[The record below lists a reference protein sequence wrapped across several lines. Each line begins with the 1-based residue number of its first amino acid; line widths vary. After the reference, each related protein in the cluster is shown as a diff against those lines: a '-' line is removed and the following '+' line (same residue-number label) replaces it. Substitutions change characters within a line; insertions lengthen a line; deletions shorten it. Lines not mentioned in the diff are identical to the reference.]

1 METLKYKS
9 RWAARFGHLPN
20 PETFIDALLTP
31 EEAAATLKVKVSTV
45 VGGYINRPVA
55 PLKPDAYAEG
65 PNKEWNQIYFL
76 PSTIDAFGH
85 KKRERIHTSRIA
97 FTTDEGYRRRG
108 AYA

>member
-1 METLKYKS
+1 MEALKYKS
-9 RWAARFGHLPN
+9 RWAARFGHLPH
-20 PETFIDALLTP
+20 PETIGQPLITP
-31 EEAAATLKVKVSTV
+31 EEVAATLEVKVSTV
-45 VGGYINRPVA
+45 IGGYINRPVA

-76 PSTIDAFGH
+76 PSTIDEFGH
-85 KKRERIHTSRIA
+85 KKRQRMHTGRIT